1 MNDKSVKALAE
12 MMATAT
18 ILTPEFNTYACVP
31 QRKTKERTIRKCAN
45 PEKKLKGKLNRQV
58 REGGKI
64 KWLI

>member
-45 PEKKLKGKLNRQV
+45 PEKKGVFNF
-58 REGGKI
+58 EGGLTTKTYFD
-64 KWLI
+64 K

>member
-18 ILTPEFNTYACVP
+18 ILTPEFNTYVCVP

-45 PEKKLKGKLNRQV
+45 PEKKAKRKAKQASQRRNR
-58 REGGKI
+58 R
-64 KWLI
+64 